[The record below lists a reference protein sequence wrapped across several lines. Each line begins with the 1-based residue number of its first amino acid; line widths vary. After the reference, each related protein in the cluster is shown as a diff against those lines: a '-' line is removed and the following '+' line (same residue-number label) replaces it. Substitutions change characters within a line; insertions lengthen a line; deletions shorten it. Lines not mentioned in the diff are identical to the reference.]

1 MYYYSTENIFRN
13 ATHIG
18 MLKRARERQPKQL
31 AGQIKRE
38 AGPKIWNKCAVV
50 HKIENVSILQ

>member
-1 MYYYSTENIFRN
+1 MYYYSTENIIFRN

-18 MLKRARERQPKQL
+18 MLKRARERQAKQL

-38 AGPKIWNKCAVV
+38 AGPKI
-50 HKIENVSILQ
+50 